1 MSLFSW
7 IGDLAGDI
15 FGPLAESFTG
25 NKARNRLQWELYK
38 DNQRW
43 MEKMANTAHQREVE
57 DLRAAGLN
65 PVLSAGGSG
74 ASTPQSTA
82 PQMEAEG
89 ALPGLSAALDIASTV
104 GQLDS
109 VTASANAADA
119 AADLDEAKTEQTR
132 LNNISTA
139 LDTNIKLGVF
149 DDLVN
154 NNPNSGGSIT
164 RKGDALEIT
173 KPAQRRA
180 SAYVRSVLSRYERE
194 GIDTSLKSSALDIS
208 RRNFESMPDGGDARF
223 NQTWLPRM
231 NTASNVLDDVTNSLY
246 SGKLLK
252 MLKQG
257 KLKPSKK
264 GWKKK

>member
-1 MSLFSW
+1 MGMFSW
-7 IGDLAGDI
+7 IGDRAGDI
-15 FGPLAESFTG
+15 FGPLAEAFTG

-43 MEKMANTAHQREVE
+43 MEKMANTAHQREVA

-74 ASTPQSTA
+74 AATPQSTA

-89 ALPGLSAALDIASTV
+89 ALPGLSAALDIATTV

-109 VTASANAADA
+109 VTSSANAADA
-119 AADLDEAKTEQTR
+119 AAELDKAKTEQVR
-132 LNNISTA
+132 LGNISTA
-139 LDTNIKLGVF
+139 LDNDIKLGVF
-149 DDLVN
+149 DEVKGS
-154 NNPNSGGSIT
+154 PNSAGSIT

-180 SAYVRSVLSRYERE
+180 SSYVQSVLSRYQRE

-208 RRNFESMPDGGDARF
+208 RRTFESMPDGGDARF

-257 KLKPSKK
+257 KIKPSKR